1 MTSRPLTTSNIQ
13 KSLLKAAQLR
23 SPPPTFQLGASRE
36 ERLQEELKVALATR
50 DAALFEL
57 SDVLQHNVALL
68 KRLRERGGGMDDT
81 LGSTR
86 REPATYAED
95 LLQRRQAIAAATS
108 TAPSRLSDSASA
120 PLFYPPVVPVGPEG
134 DEADMLTKA
143 VGLSLDRLRELRWKE
158 LLLQA
163 DISGVLCWLDFSFTL
178 LLLLLLSLLRASKPA

>member
-1 MTSRPLTTSNIQ
+1 M
-13 KSLLKAAQLR
+13 R
-23 SPPPTFQLGASRE
+23 SPPPSIQLGQSKE

-68 KRLRERGGGMDDT
+68 KRLRERGGGLDDT
-81 LGSTR
+81 QPPATTR

-108 TAPSRLSDSASA
+108 TTPSSISDSAST
-120 PLFYPPVVPVGPEG
+120 PLFYPPAVPVGPEG

-163 DISGVLCWLDFSFTL
+163 DISGGFAGWISG
-178 LLLLLLSLLRASKPA
+178 P